1 MKINKNYVS
10 LIIAFGIVSIAVLLT
25 YILRTIVEYN
35 NLPKPPSVQQSAID
49 SITPLLRRF

>member
-1 MKINKNYVS
+1 MKINKAYVN
-10 LIIAFGIVSIAVLLT
+10 LMIAAGIVFIAVLLT

-35 NLPKPPSVQQSAID
+35 NLPKQPSVQQSAID

>member
-1 MKINKNYVS
+1 MKIDKAYVN
-10 LIIAFGIVSIAVLLT
+10 LMIAAGIVSIAVLLT

-35 NLPKPPSVQQSAID
+35 NLPKPPSVQQSVID